1 MSSLGFEKGHPM
13 YCLPSGGVKGM
24 CHCPACSFI
33 LRMPLH
39 FDSPEDT
46 ETRRVWLFWVLL
58 FMTNWGLWRSVQSR
72 AISHHWSTM
81 LSNILLYTPWI
92 WSWRE
97 QTRPFN
103 LLEYFSSHML
113 VSALLNAYRL
123 MVSLFAPGLFLVLN
137 PAVSR
142 LSIPN
147 PLPRRSIRLHAS
159 VSSSLWHGNS
169 QRSQIQKSNIHLI
182 C

>member
-1 MSSLGFEKGHPM
+1 
-13 YCLPSGGVKGM
+13 
-24 CHCPACSFI
+24 
-33 LRMPLH
+33 
-39 FDSPEDT
+39 
-46 ETRRVWLFWVLL
+46 
-58 FMTNWGLWRSVQSR
+58 MTNWGIWRSVQSR

-81 LSNILLYTPWI
+81 LLNILLYTPWI

-97 QTRPFN
+97 QTNPFN
-103 LLEYFSSHML
+103 LLEYFSPHML

-142 LSIPN
+142 HSSPN

-159 VSSSLWHGNS
+159 VSPLLCYGMGTLKEVRSRSLMVLS
-169 QRSQIQKSNIHLI
+169 LVSHLQGLLALVAQYQVFWKHYFI
-182 C
+182 CA